1 MKEKRNVQRINIDSE
16 LLSVDHGLS
25 DRRQV
30 DNQISSWDGNLEVQ
44 FSDSG
49 AQSLVDHILERSNNL
64 GTILLQDVVTNGLED
79 SIDDI
84 ISLAIFSLNV
94 ERTEL
99 DFQIFDRNIEFTV
112 LGGIQIDFQAERGLA
127 NSHDDSSNVD
137 GLQDLEGEIEGNI
150 KLFNES
156 VESNFVGLL
165 EVNSRNIEIGGG
177 IRNFNVVQGQTNIKE
192 QDLLSQIDIR
202 NFGSLDFVEESS
214 QNLILD
220 SGNLVNGNV
229 DSGSGGFSGSDSA
242 GAQN

>member
-30 DNQISSWDGNLEVQ
+30 DDQISSWDGNLEVQ

-49 AQSLVDHILERSNNL
+49 AQSLVDHILERGNNL

-84 ISLAIFSLNV
+84 ISLAVFSLNV

-150 KLFNES
+150 KLLNES

-202 NFGSLDFVEESS
+202 NFSSLDFVEESS